1 LVARGQC
8 YADFV
13 VRVGPGSGTFTNYAT
28 ATYSGPAGALEATSN
43 IVTLE
48 YNKYTSDL
56 IALIDTGD
64 DTIASGGSTNLDVYV
79 RNEGPAPE
87 SNYEVVITVP
97 SGTVVTPPSGC
108 TASGTTVTCDESA
121 GTESST
127 DDNTLI
133 ASEYVTITIP
143 VVLPANSS
151 VYDFAIAVTSSGN
164 DASADN
170 NGQSIS
176 LPSNSAATSVQ
187 TFVAMPKNKKPKA
200 KPVSVITKRN
210 TAIGIDVTSLISDP
224 NYDEMTLKFTKP
236 NKKQG
241 SVTLSGNTFTFTP
254 KKNFVGTSTFYYTVT
269 DIKGA
274 KSKKTK
280 VTVRVT
286 KTGKKTTT
294 VKRCF
299 IRTGC

>member
-1 LVARGQC
+1 
-8 YADFV
+8 
-13 VRVGPGSGTFTNYAT
+13 
-28 ATYSGPAGALEATSN
+28 
-43 IVTLE
+43 LE

-64 DTIASGGSTNLDVYV
+64 DTIASGDSTNLDVYV

-97 SGTVVTPPSGC
+97 PGTVVTPPSGC

-121 GTESST
+121 GSESST
-127 DDNTLI
+127 NDNTLI

-164 DASADN
+164 DASVDN

-176 LPSNSAATSVQ
+176 LPSNSSSAAVE

-200 KPVSVITKRN
+200 KPASVITKRN
-210 TAIGIDVTSLISDP
+210 TAIGIDVTSLISDV
-224 NYDEMTLKFTKP
+224 NYDEMSLTFTQPK
-236 NKKQG
+236 KKQG

-254 KKNFVGTSTFYYTVT
+254 KRNFVGTATFNYTVV
-269 DIKGA
+269 DIEGA
-274 KSKKTK
+274 KSKRTK
-280 VTVRVT
+280 VTVKVT
-286 KTGKKTTT
+286 KSGKKTTT